1 MANFMDRIKDRFDSS
16 SFGEETLGEVDYDLL
31 ETTKER
37 KRRER
42 EERERQRQIEREAA
56 EQKKFDKKYGKVNP
70 DTADDDEEELV
81 PDDVEETE
89 YVDFENTEPSVNID
103 EFVFEM
109 EEDDIEEYEE
119 NDGNSDYALPDLKTV
134 NQEEFVDEPGF
145 EYEEEYEES
154 ALEFEPEYEEE
165 VEIEEEKETE
175 TELEYEEEV
184 EQYEPEPEIDY
195 EDEVVEEE
203 TESEDEFFY
212 DDTEEELEDSTEGD
226 YQYYDEDDD
235 VEYDEDNMN
244 VYDSSAYDDD
254 FMEVS
259 EDEQAKESWLDKA
272 TGLLNKAKAGIG
284 KKEKKSETVE
294 EEKAPRNERFKDSV
308 FDVNDDEVDEVI
320 NEISSQS
327 QKTHEDRINA
337 AYDILEVLNIQETFS
352 IGQEYFIPADLDA
365 VSRQGFSLESPL
377 GFERKEVQRFFNKV
391 SQTIQYYTRLLEQRN
406 RDVMT
411 LSAEIDKRD
420 DLLEKNR
427 YDQEIAQG
435 ISVMPT
441 VDDTQTENELFESRL
456 EIQRLRKELDK
467 AQKQLKGKAADTP
480 LPDLLSEDER
490 AQHNALQDD
499 YRKLLRERDAA
510 VGEVRELRIKVAKY
524 EEDQQPDYMA
534 DFMEPKSSALPD
546 LSEKKDSK
554 STGLPD
560 L

>member
-1 MANFMDRIKDRFDSS
+1 MDRIKDRFESS
-16 SFGEETLGEVDYDLL
+16 DFGEEILGEVDYDLL

-42 EERERQRQIEREAA
+42 EERERQRQLEREAA
-56 EQKKFDKKYGKVNP
+56 EHKKFDKKYGTVKP
-70 DTADDDEEELV
+70 ETTDDEEEIV
-81 PDDVEETE
+81 PESDEETE
-89 YVDFENTEPSVNID
+89 YVDFEDTDSSINTR
-103 EFVFEM
+103 EFVLEI
-109 EEDDIEEYEE
+109 EEEEIEEYDEE
-119 NDGNSDYALPDLKTV
+119 DEESFGLPDLSGV
-134 NQEEFVDEPGF
+134 NQEEFVDEPGT
-145 EYEEEYEES
+145 EYEEES
-154 ALEFEPEYEEE
+154 ALAFEPEHEENDSE
-165 VEIEEEKETE
+165 P
-175 TELEYEEEV
+175 ELDVDESEYEYEEFELD
-184 EQYEPEPEIDY
+184 EPEQEPAYVET
-195 EDEVVEEE
+195 VEEE
-203 TESEDEFFY
+203 PEQDTFFYEETEDEQSFDEPEEQIDFGLTQDDNEEDDVGY
-212 DDTEEELEDSTEGD
+212 DD
-226 YQYYDEDDD
+226 
-235 VEYDEDNMN
+235 DNMN

-254 FMEVS
+254 TDFMEVS
-259 EDEQAKESWLDKA
+259 EDEEAKESWLDKA
-272 TGLLNKAKAGIG
+272 TGLLNKAKAGIA
-284 KKEKKSETVE
+284 KKEKKSVHTE
-294 EEKAPRNERFKDSV
+294 EEKSPRNERFKDSV

-352 IGQEYFIPADLDA
+352 ISQDYFIPADLDA
-365 VSRQGFSLESPL
+365 VTRKGFSLESPL
-377 GFERKEVQRFFNKV
+377 GFDRKEVQRFFNKV
-391 SQTIQYYTRLLEQRN
+391 SRTIQYYTRLLEQRN

-420 DLLEKNR
+420 DLLEKTR

-467 AQKQLKGKAADTP
+467 AQKQLQMKATNTA

-499 YRKLLRERDAA
+499 YRKLLRERDSA
-510 VGEVRELRIKVAKY
+510 VEEVRELRIQVAKY
-524 EEDQQPDYMA
+524 QEDEQPDYMA
-534 DFMEPKSSALPD
+534 GFMEQNSSTLPD
-546 LSEKKDSK
+546 LPEKKDSK

>member
-1 MANFMDRIKDRFDSS
+1 MTNFMDRLKYRFENS
-16 SFGEETLGEVDYDLL
+16 SFGEETLGEVDYELL

-42 EERERQRQIEREAA
+42 EERERQRQLEREAA
-56 EQKKFDKKYGKVNP
+56 EQRKIDKKYGKEVP
-70 DTADDDEEELV
+70 DTDDEEEFIHE
-81 PDDVEETE
+81 VEEDEVE
-89 YVDFENTEPSVNID
+89 YVEFENENPSVNTREFTFDVD
-103 EFVFEM
+103 EE
-109 EEDDIEEYEE
+109 IEEYEE
-119 NDGNSDYALPDLKTV
+119 TSNPVLPDLNSVK
-134 NQEEFVDEPGF
+134 QEEFIDEPGT
-145 EYEEEYEES
+145 EYEEEESVLDFEPYEEEPEPES
-154 ALEFEPEYEEE
+154 EPEYEE
-165 VEIEEEKETE
+165 
-175 TELEYEEEV
+175 
-184 EQYEPEPEIDY
+184 QEPEPEEY
-195 EDEVVEEE
+195 EEIEIEEDLYEVEEE
-203 TESEDEFFY
+203 IEEHEFVSNEEPESFETVEEPVDYYEEDE
-212 DDTEEELEDSTEGD
+212 
-226 YQYYDEDDD
+226 
-235 VEYDEDNMN
+235 VEYDEENMN

-254 FMEVS
+254 DHDFMEIS
-259 EDEQAKESWLDKA
+259 ENNQAKESWLDKA
-272 TGLLNKAKAGIG
+272 TGLLSKAKAGIA
-284 KKEKKSETVE
+284 KKQKSEPVE

-352 IGQEYFIPADLDA
+352 ISQDYFIPADLDA
-365 VSRQGFSLESPL
+365 VAQKGFSLESPL
-377 GFERKEVQRFFNKV
+377 GFDRKEIQLFFNKV
-391 SQTIQYYTRLLEQRN
+391 SRTIQYYTRLLEQRN
-406 RDVMT
+406 RDIMT
-411 LSAEIDKRD
+411 LSAEIDRRD
-420 DLLEKNR
+420 DLLEKTR

-467 AQKQLKGKAADTP
+467 AQKQLKMKAKNTA

-510 VGEVRELRIKVAKY
+510 VEEVRELRIQIAKY
-524 EEDQQPDYMA
+524 QEDEEPDYMTGFA
-534 DFMEPKSSALPD
+534 EPKSSALPD
-546 LSEKKDSK
+546 LPEKKETK